1 MVVRSHVCGA
11 PVGMEIFSPI
21 VVMEIIL
28 TWLWLVGIVAFLVL
42 VGYLLQ
48 GCRDEQSSRG
58 PYGSGDRP
66 LPDRIELFRQRRR
79 RRYIIFKHFSRLN

>member
-1 MVVRSHVCGA
+1 MVVGY
-11 PVGMEIFSPI
+11 PVFGGP

-28 TWLWLVGIVAFLVL
+28 TWLWLIGIVAFLVL

-66 LPDRIELFRQRRR
+66 LPDRDA
-79 RRYIIFKHFSRLN
+79 